1 MLYSATRLD
10 DSAVVEKQHRRLAI
24 APLSPARQPREHLA
38 HSGDEVLAL
47 DQVEG
52 VLEVDLEQSEL
63 RVLALADNIAEGVGD
78 DFHSPLAANS
88 EVAAFEVLADLFP
101 GHHAEA
107 FAYEAPKRIAARQR
121 SYRYLVLLEGYGHT
135 ACQNAL
141 QELGGFACREVVHR
155 TRDCS
160 LEC

>member
-1 MLYSATRLD
+1 M
-10 DSAVVEKQHRRLAI
+10 
-24 APLSPARQPREHLA
+24 
-38 HSGDEVLAL
+38 LAL

-63 RVLALADNIAEGVGD
+63 RVLALADDIAQGVGD
-78 DFHSPLAANS
+78 DFHSSLAAHS
-88 EVAAFEVLADLFP
+88 EVPAFEVLADLFP

-107 FAYEAPKRIAARQR
+107 FAYEAPKRVTARQGAYR
-121 SYRYLVLLEGYGHT
+121 SLVLLEGYGHT
-135 ACQNAL
+135 ARQNAL

>member
-10 DSAVVEKQHRRLAI
+10 DSAVVVEQHRRLAI
-24 APLSPARQPREHLA
+24 APLGPARQPWEHLA

-63 RVLALADNIAEGVGD
+63 RVLALADDIAEGVGD
-78 DFHSPLAANS
+78 DFHSSLAAHS
-88 EVAAFEVLADLFP
+88 EVPAFEVLADLFP

-107 FAYEAPKRIAARQR
+107 FAYKALKRVTARQGRIAVSFFWRAMDTPPARMR
-121 SYRYLVLLEGYGHT
+121 FKNLG
-135 ACQNAL
+135 AL
-141 QELGGFACREVVHR
+141 PAAR
-155 TRDCS
+155 
-160 LEC
+160 